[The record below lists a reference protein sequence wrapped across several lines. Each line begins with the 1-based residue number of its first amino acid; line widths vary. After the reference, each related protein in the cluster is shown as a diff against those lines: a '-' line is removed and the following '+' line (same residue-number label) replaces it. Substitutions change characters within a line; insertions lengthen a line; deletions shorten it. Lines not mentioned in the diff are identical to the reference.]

1 MVSPARVLVVTQ
13 PDRSHTVLAV
23 LRRIGSGQQLG
34 IIVIIVLLMG
44 IATIINPVA
53 LSAGNVIEILRS
65 SSIYFIGASAATLL
79 IVGGGL
85 DLSIGSVFAVGGVTA
100 GFMMNAGIPWSI
112 AIIGGVFMSALLGLI
127 NAAMI
132 VGVGIPPFI
141 ATLAMLFAASG
152 LVIVTTSG
160 TPRFGFPSGFTDI
173 AQLNIFGVPLLVYY
187 AVIAGVIAHIV
198 LQHTR
203 FGYNARALGG
213 NAAAARANGI
223 RPGSMN
229 VALYVTSAAVA
240 GLCGILLAA
249 RVATADPGAGGT
261 GFTFQVIAAVIIGGT
276 SLFGGIGTIAGTA
289 LGALLFAVI
298 NNVLALTGTNPQ
310 WGNIVT
316 GVILAVAV
324 AFDQLRRSRRF
335 RVARA

>member
-1 MVSPARVLVVTQ
+1 MNI
-13 PDRSHTVLAV
+13 

-34 IIVIIVLLMG
+34 IVAFIVALM
-44 IATIINPVA
+44 AVAAVINPVA
-53 LSAGNVIEILRS
+53 LSPANVIEILRS

-100 GFMMNAGIPWSI
+100 GFMMNAGVPWPI
-112 AIIGGVFMSALLGLI
+112 AVLGGLIMSGLLGLV
-127 NAAMI
+127 NAALI
-132 VGVGIPPFI
+132 VGIGIPPFI
-141 ATLAMLFAASG
+141 ATLAMLFIASG

-160 TPRFGFPSGFTDI
+160 TPRFGFPVGFTDI
-173 AQLNIFGVPLLVYY
+173 AQLNLFGVPLLVYY
-187 AVIAGVIAHIV
+187 AVIIGVIAHLM

-203 FGYNARALGG
+203 FGYNVRALGG

-223 RPGSMN
+223 RPGVMN
-229 VALYVTSAAVA
+229 IALYVTSAAVA

-276 SLFGGIGTIAGTA
+276 SLFGGIGTVAGTA

-298 NNVLALTGTNPQ
+298 NNVLALTNTNPQ

-316 GVILAVAV
+316 GVILALAVAV
-324 AFDQLRRSRRF
+324 DQLRRSRRF
-335 RVARA
+335 RIAKA

>member
-1 MVSPARVLVVTQ
+1 MRA
-13 PDRSHTVLAV
+13 A
-23 LRRIGSGQQLG
+23 LRRLGSGQQLG
-34 IIVIIVLLMG
+34 IVVIIVALMAV
-44 IATIINPVA
+44 ATIINPVA
-53 LSAGNVIEILRS
+53 LSAGNIIEILRS
-65 SSIYFIGASAATLL
+65 SSIYFIGASAATIL

-100 GFMMNAGIPWSI
+100 GIMMNAGVPWPI
-112 AIIGGVFMSALLGLI
+112 AILGGLVMSGLLGFV

-132 VGVGIPPFI
+132 VWIGIPPFI

-152 LVIVTTSG
+152 MVIVTTSG
-160 TPRFGFPSGFTDI
+160 TPRFGFPAGFTDI
-173 AQLNIFGVPLLVYY
+173 AQLNVFGVPLLVYY
-187 AVIAGVIAHIV
+187 AVVIGVIAHVV

-223 RPGSMN
+223 RPATMN
-229 VALYVTSAAVA
+229 IALYVSSAAVA

-298 NNVLALTGTNPQ
+298 NNTLALTGTNPQ

-316 GVILAVAV
+316 GAILVIAV

>member
-1 MVSPARVLVVTQ
+1 MTAF
-13 PDRSHTVLAV
+13 
-23 LRRIGSGQQLG
+23 LRRLGSGQQLG
-34 IIVIIVLLMG
+34 IIVIIVALM
-44 IATIINPVA
+44 ALAEAFNPAA
-53 LSAGNVIEILRS
+53 LTGPNLVEILRS

-100 GFMMNAGIPWSI
+100 GFVMNAGGAWPL
-112 AIIGGVFMSALLGLI
+112 AILAGVAMSGLLGLI
-127 NAAMI
+127 NAGMI
-132 VGVGIPPFI
+132 IAVRIPPFI

-160 TPRFGFPSGFTDI
+160 TPRFGFPAAFTDV
-173 AQLNIFGVPLLVYY
+173 AQLNLFGVPLLVYY
-187 AVIAGVIAHIV
+187 ALIIGVIAHAT
-198 LQHTR
+198 LQHTT
-203 FGYNARALGG
+203 FGYNVRALGG

-223 RPGSMN
+223 RPARMN

-249 RVATADPGAGGT
+249 RVSTADPGAGGT

-276 SLFGGIGTIAGTA
+276 SLFGGIGTIAGTT

-298 NNVLALTGTNPQ
+298 NNVLALTNTNPQ

-316 GVILAVAV
+316 GAILAIAV

-335 RVARA
+335 RQG

>member
-1 MVSPARVLVVTQ
+1 MKAI
-13 PDRSHTVLAV
+13 
-23 LRRIGSGQQLG
+23 LRRFGAGQQLG
-34 IIVIIVLLMG
+34 IVLIIVLLMA
-44 IATIINPVA
+44 IAELVNPQA
-53 LSAGNVIEILRS
+53 LNPANIIEILRS
-65 SSIYFIGASAATLL
+65 TSIYFIGASAATLL

-100 GFMMNAGIPWSI
+100 GFLMNASVPWPL
-112 AIIGGVFMSALLGLI
+112 AIVGGVAMAGLLGLI

-132 VGVGIPPFI
+132 IWIRIPPFI

-160 TPRFGFPSGFTDI
+160 TPRFGFPAGFSNI
-173 AQLNIFGVPLLVYY
+173 AQLNLFGVPFLVYY
-187 AVIAGVIAHIV
+187 AVIIGVIAHLI
-198 LQHTR
+198 LQNTV
-203 FGYNARALGG
+203 FGYNVRALGG

-223 RPGSMN
+223 RPVRMN
-229 VALYVTSAAVA
+229 LILYTTSAAVA

-276 SLFGGIGTIAGTA
+276 SLFGGVGTIVGTA

-298 NNVLALTGTNPQ
+298 NNVLALTNTNPQ
-310 WGNIVT
+310 WANIVT

-324 AFDQLRRSRRF
+324 AVDQLRRNRRF
-335 RVARA
+335 RMARPQG